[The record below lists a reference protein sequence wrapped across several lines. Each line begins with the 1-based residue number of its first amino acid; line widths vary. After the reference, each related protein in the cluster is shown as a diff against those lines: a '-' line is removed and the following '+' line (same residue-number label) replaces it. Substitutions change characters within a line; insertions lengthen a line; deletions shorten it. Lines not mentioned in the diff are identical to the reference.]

1 VKSGRLKDVFALAG
15 YGVDAQ
21 GRDIAFAYI
30 VNVRNAYKMN
40 LELTGAQVM
49 KYLATEAL
57 P

>member
-1 VKSGRLKDVFALAG
+1 MKSGRLKDVFALAG